1 MRIKE
6 NRRAWTAGIVL
17 STALWLFLFAFA
29 KIRFAANDDQ
39 FLLRTFSWPL
49 GAPTF
54 HLYIH
59 AMYAFPLSWLS
70 RLAPSVPW
78 VTVLEIAL
86 MWLSTATIAKS
97 IIQCNRRSFARG
109 LFFAVCFTALFVVYI
124 SARLT
129 YTTVAAMLSA
139 ACAAQLLSVDCKNAT
154 DKEIIKG
161 MAYSLL
167 LLVLCYGLRQMTA
180 LPALFFCG
188 LSFAYR
194 FLTCFLSLEA
204 VKRPQNRDS
213 QGAKPLERDP
223 GAAPLA
229 AGGRPLRPMLVTLTA
244 VAVAMGGLAAARE
257 VEITARGQRDYL
269 AWQQARISVLDY
281 INLECLPAEARETA
295 GWTDAQVT
303 LLDNWYTMEESIS
316 TETFRYVADTQDNAQ
331 TRTSPG
337 AAILDF
343 RTRSPLIAL
352 SLVVL
357 FGIGLM
363 CVLGLAL
370 KRKGLWT
377 FVALMVTAV
386 GCLALLAYL
395 ALQGRLPYRAVMVPV
410 LPAAAVVF
418 CLMPECLPDRKWFVP
433 LLCAVTL
440 AGTAVYAVPTW
451 QDIRYVPPKW
461 DYDTHEAMDKVA
473 KENPDLLFIYS
484 NELVND
490 LRIWPDMEGGLP
502 TNLMFW
508 GGWQR
513 GSIEY
518 RSKVEAFGL
527 DSDHFT
533 PADWLRPELRFLSL
547 KEEPH
552 PVLVEHLREQ
562 LGESLTWEQEKMDIA
577 LYAYRFYLNEVE
589 E

>member
-1 MRIKE
+1 MRSKEIK
-6 NRRAWTAGIVL
+6 RAWGVGLTLATAM
-17 STALWLFLFAFA
+17 WLFLFLFA
-29 KIRFAANDDQ
+29 QIRFAANDDQ
-39 FLLRTFSWPL
+39 FLLRTFSWQGEG

-59 AMYAFPLSWLS
+59 AMYAFVLSWLS
-70 RLAPSVPW
+70 RLFPSVAW
-78 VTVLEIAL
+78 VTVLEIGL
-86 MWLSTATIAKS
+86 MWLSTATIIKS
-97 IIQCNRRSFARG
+97 IIQCHRRSFRMG
-109 LFFAVCFTALFVVYI
+109 MFFAVCFTALFVLYI
-124 SARLT
+124 SALLT

-139 ACAAQLLSVDCKNAT
+139 ACAAQLLSVDCENAS
-154 DKEIIKG
+154 DKQIVKG
-161 MAYSLL
+161 MSYSLL

-188 LSFAYR
+188 VGFAYR
-194 FLTCFLSLEA
+194 FVTCF
-204 VKRPQNRDS
+204 VKKRS
-213 QGAKPLERDP
+213 WKP
-223 GAAPLA
+223 
-229 AGGRPLRPMLVTLTA
+229 MIVVITA
-244 VAVAMGGLAAARE
+244 VAVVMGGLAAARE
-257 VEITARGQRDYL
+257 IEITARGQRDYL

-281 INLECLPAEARETA
+281 ISLEELTPEARETV

-303 LLDNWYTMEESIS
+303 LLDNWYTMEECIS
-316 TETFRYVADTQDNAQ
+316 TEAFRYVADTQDNEQ
-331 TRTSPG
+331 TRTTPG

-352 SLVVL
+352 SLIVL
-357 FGIGLM
+357 FVIGL
-363 CVLGLAL
+363 CCLLGLWL
-370 KRKGLWT
+370 KRSGLWT
-377 FVALMVTAV
+377 LIALMVTAV

-418 CLMPECLPDRKWFVP
+418 CLMPECLPQRKWFAP
-433 LLCAVTL
+433 LLCAVVL
-440 AGTAVYAVPTW
+440 AGTAVYAVPTL
-451 QDIRYVPPKW
+451 QEIRYVKPQW
-461 DYDTHEAMDKVA
+461 DYNTHEAMDAVA

-490 LRIWPDMEGGLP
+490 LRIWPDMASGLP

-513 GSIEY
+513 GSPEY

-533 PADWLRPELRFLSL
+533 PEDWLRPQLRFLSL

-552 PVLVEHLREQ
+552 AVLVQHLREQ
-562 LGESLTWEQEKMDIA
+562 LGENLTWEQTKMDIA
-577 LYAYRFYLNEVE
+577 LYAYSFYLE